1 MKFDFTSIMNRH
13 GMDAIAVEA
22 PGMPGSSIG
31 GPREGFEQV
40 DTLREM
46 HLDVPHMTDLA
57 QDLRAEG
64 MPLPKGILTVDE
76 MTEEVCKLLCR
87 SK

>member
-1 MKFDFTSIMNRH
+1 MWITHYMEEAAQADRVIVMNH
-13 GMDAIAVEA
+13 GQVALT
-22 PGMPGSSIG
+22 GT
-31 GPREGFEQV
+31 PREVFEQV

-57 QDLRAEG
+57 QDLRRDG
-64 MPLPKGILTVDE
+64 MPLPEGVLTVDE